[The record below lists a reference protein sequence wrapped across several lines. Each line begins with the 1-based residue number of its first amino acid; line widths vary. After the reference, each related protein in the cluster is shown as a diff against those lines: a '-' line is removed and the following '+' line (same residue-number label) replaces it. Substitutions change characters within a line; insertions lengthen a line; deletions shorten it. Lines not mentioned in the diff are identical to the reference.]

1 MKQARACKSN
11 VGYNKSF
18 SRVPG
23 LIFINVK
30 SQNYV
35 NLFDDLV
42 QLNADSF
49 VSLYQV
55 GNLLAQILEKLI
67 MEKRKERDCTDNE
80 KTLINYYD
88 QQLFR

>member
-1 MKQARACKSN
+1 MKLARACKST

-35 NLFDDLV
+35 NF
-42 QLNADSF
+42 
-49 VSLYQV
+49 
-55 GNLLAQILEKLI
+55 I
-67 MEKRKERDCTDNE
+67 
-80 KTLINYYD
+80 
-88 QQLFR
+88 